1 MVLATGGASPLA
13 ADKPMPVSKPPLRT
27 SGAFALGVTLP
38 EGVDDGPLP
47 APFAAWDHE
56 VA

>member
-27 SGAFALGVTLP
+27 SGAFALGVTLL